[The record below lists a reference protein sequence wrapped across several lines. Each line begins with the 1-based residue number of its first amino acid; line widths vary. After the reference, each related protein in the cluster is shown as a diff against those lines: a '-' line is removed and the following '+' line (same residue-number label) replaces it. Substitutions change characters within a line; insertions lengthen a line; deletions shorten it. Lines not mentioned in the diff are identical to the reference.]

1 MYIEVFGSANT
12 KAKVIVK
19 GKVTLNSNGGVG
31 IDIINPI
38 SNLEINVE
46 SSGATLETCGNGDE
60 DIGGFVLEPATRA
73 TVTFL
78 GDGYT
83 CNQAKVSFDGPGGS
97 TVVEP
102 DCQDCPSS

>member
-1 MYIEVFGSANT
+1 MFSSLNT
-12 KAKVIVK
+12 N
-19 GKVTLNSNGGVG
+19 T
-31 IDIINPI
+31 
-38 SNLEINVE
+38 NLEINVE

-60 DIGGFVLEPATRA
+60 DIGGEVVAPSTL
-73 TVTFL
+73 TFS

-102 DCQDCPSS
+102 DCQDCPSN